1 MGRASGSLLR
11 KKDLLA
17 LSARCLHNPVRPWL
31 ASARSGWWTSSTPPR
46 SFSRIYDPT
55 ESRKTAAGP
64 TANHCRG
71 PNQGRSEPRNRETLS
86 LAGPPMPAR
95 LERTG
100 EKQRTA
106 QPSESTTKV
115 VARELA
121 NPGEIRATVWSNADQ
136 PSHTATAAHTST
148 TLASV
153 AGVRRVRTRGR
164 GARLNRPP
172 REEETSIK

>member
-106 QPSESTTKV
+106 QPSESTMKV

-121 NPGEIRATVWSNADQ
+121 YPGEIRATVWSNADQ
-136 PSHTATAAHTST
+136 PSHTVTAAHTST
-148 TLASV
+148 T
-153 AGVRRVRTRGR
+153 G
-164 GARLNRPP
+164 
-172 REEETSIK
+172 